1 MYQTLHCHTKLSDGE
16 LSHKQV
22 LKLCL
27 EKNIDVV
34 AFTDHDALPD
44 EKIMKDLRN
53 FSAKTVNWIVGCEL
67 TSGFPKEIGGSGG
80 LFHITG
86 LFVNPFDKALKESCQ
101 KTQQSRIERMKLI
114 VKNLKTLG
122 FAISAE
128 NCLKES
134 EGESVSRPHIIAAL
148 RKKEKNLKII
158 RSLARKMALA
168 AKTNPKVKEKY
179 LQMLKGGEAKYPFSL
194 FLDKK
199 AFFSGIYADYPYYR
213 DMDEAVKLIREAGGI
228 AVLAHWLFTE
238 DPINL
243 KVIGKLFKEKRLD
256 GAEIIFGIPA
266 SRGHLDQ
273 MRESMDNI
281 EKLTKKCHVIQA
293 GGPDLHRKKEFDYFI
308 KTKWFAEKTMGLTE
322 RMMKQRKLNLEW
334 SSFRKIEVLRR

>member
-27 EKNIDVV
+27 EKNINVV

-44 EKIMKDLRN
+44 KRIIKDLRN
-53 FSAKTVNWIVGCEL
+53 FSGKKVNWIIGCEL
-67 TSGFPKEIGGSGG
+67 TSGFPEEIGGIGG

-86 LFVNPFDKALKESCQ
+86 LFVNPFDKALKESCR
-101 KTQQSRIERMKLI
+101 KTQQSRIERMKLM

-122 FAISAE
+122 FAVSAE

-134 EGESVSRPHIIAAL
+134 KGESVSRPHIIAAL

-158 RSLARKMALA
+158 RGLARKMALV
-168 AKTNPKVKEKY
+168 AKTDPKVKERY
-179 LQMLKGGEAKYPFSL
+179 LQMLKSGERKYPFWL

-199 AFFSGIYADYPYYR
+199 AFFPGIYADYPYYR
-213 DMDEAVKLIREAGGI
+213 DMDEAVKLIRGAGGV
-228 AVLAHWLFTE
+228 AVLAHWVFTE
-238 DPINL
+238 DPVNL
-243 KVIGKLFKEKRLD
+243 KIIGKLFKEKRLD

-266 SRGHLDQ
+266 SRGRLDQ
-273 MRESMDNI
+273 MRESMEKI
-281 EKLTKKCHVIQA
+281 ERLTKKYNVIQA

-308 KTKWFAEKTMGLTE
+308 KTKWFAEKTIGLVE
-322 RMMKQRKLNLEW
+322 RIMKERKLNLEW
-334 SSFRKIEVLRR
+334 SSFTP

>member
-22 LKLCL
+22 LEICL
-27 EKNIDVV
+27 KKDISVV

-53 FSAKTVNWIVGCEL
+53 FSDKRINWIVGCEL
-67 TSGFPKEIGGSGG
+67 TSGFPKEIGGIGG

-86 LFVNPFDKALKESCQ
+86 LFVNPFDKSLKESCQ
-101 KTQQSRIERMKLI
+101 KTQQSRIERMKLM
-114 VKNLKTLG
+114 VKNLKKLG
-122 FAISAE
+122 FDISVDG
-128 NCLKES
+128 CLKES
-134 EGESVSRPHIIAAL
+134 EGESVSRPHIIAAM

-158 RSLARKMALA
+158 RSLAKKMALA
-168 AKTNPKVKEKY
+168 AKTDPKVKEKY

-213 DMDEAVKLIREAGGI
+213 DMDEAVKLIRGAGGI

-238 DPINL
+238 DPVNL
-243 KVIGKLFKEKRLD
+243 KIIERLFKEKRLD

-266 SRGHLDQ
+266 GRGHLDQ
-273 MRESMDNI
+273 MKESMEKI
-281 EKLTKKCHVIQA
+281 EKLTKKYQVIQA
-293 GGPDLHRKKEFDYFI
+293 GGPDLHRKKEFDFFI
-308 KTKWFAEKTMGLTE
+308 KTKWFAEKTMGLIE
-322 RMMKQRKLNLEW
+322 RIMKQRKLNLEW
-334 SSFRKIEVLRR
+334 SSFKR